1 MSARRAGGAFPEI
14 EIAARRVG
22 REHPPL
28 VVAEIGINHEGSV
41 AKAHRMID
49 DAADA
54 GCECVKFQCHVNDDE
69 MVPAAREVVPANA
82 TESIWSIM
90 SRCALDETAERE
102 LMAHAIARGMIF
114 LSTPFSRAA
123 ADRLARL
130 GVPAFKIGSG
140 ECSNLPLVRHI
151 AAFGLPVVLSTGMHA
166 LDDVNAA
173 VAILREAQVPFALLH
188 CTSLYPTPYDRVRLG
203 AIDELAAE
211 FPDAVIGFSDHSIGN
226 WCSLAAVGLGASI
239 LERHFTSDRSWP
251 GPDISIS
258 MVPEELQD
266 LVAGARA
273 VHAARGGTKAVL
285 PEEQPTRDFAVACVV
300 SIRPIAAGETLSTA
314 NVWVKRP
321 GTGAIPAARFDELLG
336 RRAARD
342 IPADVQLEWSDIA

>member
-1 MSARRAGGAFPEI
+1 VGGEAFPEI
-14 EIAARRVG
+14 EIAGRRIG
-22 REHPPL
+22 REHLPL
-28 VVAEIGINHEGSV
+28 VVAEIGINHEGNV

-54 GCECVKFQCHVNDDE
+54 GCECVKFQCHVIDDE

-82 TESIWSIM
+82 SESIWSIM

-102 LMAHAIARGMIF
+102 LMAHTRARGMIY

-130 GVPAFKIGSG
+130 DVPAFKIGSG
-140 ECSNLPLVRHI
+140 ECSNLPLIRHI
-151 AAFGLPVVLSTGMHA
+151 AGFGRPVVLSTGMHA
-166 LDDVNAA
+166 LDAVEAA
-173 VAILREAQVPFALLH
+173 VAILRQARVPFALLH
-188 CTSLYPTPYDRVRLG
+188 CTSLYPTPYERVRLG
-203 AIDELAAE
+203 ALGELAAA

-226 WCSLAAVGLGASI
+226 WCSLAAVALGASI

-251 GPDISIS
+251 GPDVPIS
-258 MVPEELQD
+258 MVPEELRE
-266 LVAGARA
+266 LITGSRA
-273 VHAARGGTKAVL
+273 IHAAGGGEKAVL
-285 PEEQPTRDFAVACVV
+285 SEEQATRDFALACVV
-300 SIRPIAAGETLSTA
+300 SIRPLAAGEALSMA

-321 GTGAIPAARFDELLG
+321 GTGAIPATRFDELLG

-342 IPADVQLEWSDIA
+342 LAADVQLAWSDIE